1 MAANATSWSRS
12 ASAAATAAPSIL
24 DMGTIVSDSIRGPR
38 LGALGI
44 GLCCGLDRAALVGE
58 ARVPVPEVRGQVD
71 SGLHEHGR
79 DRLSTEVHVPTYRHV
94 VIAAAAN
101 ATGMHAVAAV
111 TLDVLRDLDQATLS

>member
-24 DMGTIVSDSIRGPR
+24 DMGTIVSDPMRGPR

-58 ARVPVPEVRGQVD
+58 ARVPVPEVRGQVVVENLGADLQEQVRPVSDQRICCFVAMRLEITWLTVD
-71 SGLHEHGR
+71 STNTDEIVSPHR
-79 DRLSTEVHVPTYRHV
+79 RRSP
-94 VIAAAAN
+94 
-101 ATGMHAVAAV
+101 
-111 TLDVLRDLDQATLS
+111 